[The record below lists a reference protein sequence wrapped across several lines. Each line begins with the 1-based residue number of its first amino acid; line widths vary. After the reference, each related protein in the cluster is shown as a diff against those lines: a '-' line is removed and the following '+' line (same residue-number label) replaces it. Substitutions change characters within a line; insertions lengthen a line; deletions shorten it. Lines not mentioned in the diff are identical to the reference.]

1 MSATPLTNDFAVT
14 SPGPTAGTLLRQAR
28 EAAGLHIGALAV
40 SLKVPVKKIEALEAD
55 RVDLL
60 PDAVFARALA
70 SSICRTLKIDAGPI
84 LSHLP
89 QGLFPKLKT
98 DESSLN
104 AAYQSSSVGPSV
116 SIAQKL
122 SKPFVLIGLAL
133 VAAAAVLLIAPGTDT
148 FAPAKMTDM
157 TVLPQANLAPAADIG
172 AAGATATSEVA
183 LRPAP
188 PADAAA
194 LEKREAGTAAAL
206 TADTNNVVS
215 GTATGPASQEGLVVF
230 AAKAVSWVEVI
241 DSAGVVQLRKTLAA
255 GETASASGQTPL
267 KVVVGRVDAI
277 NAKVRGKDFDLGAVS
292 RDNVARFEVR

>member
-14 SPGPTAGTLLRQAR
+14 SPGLTAGALLRQAR

-70 SSICRTLKIDAGPI
+70 SSICRTLKIDAAPI
-84 LSHLP
+84 LSNLP

-104 AAYQSSSVGPSV
+104 AAYQHSRVGPSV

-133 VAAAAVLLIAPGTDT
+133 VAGAAVLLVAPGTDT
-148 FAPAKMTDM
+148 FAPAKTTEM
-157 TVLPQANLAPAADIG
+157 TVLPPVNLVPANEVG
-172 AAGATATSEVA
+172 AAGSTATSEGV

-188 PADAAA
+188 SADAAV
-194 LEKREAGTAAAL
+194 LEKRETVTASTLAVDSNTLGAGA
-206 TADTNNVVS
+206 
-215 GTATGPASQEGLVVF
+215 ATGPASQEGLVVF
-230 AAKAVSWVEVI
+230 VAKAVSWVEVI

-255 GETASASGQTPL
+255 GETAVASGQTPL